1 MHTEV
6 GTQTAAAQ
14 PSSGD
19 DLSTINKA
27 LQISEMHCQTPR
39 TISLDA
45 MVPTPARVAPPCVPS
60 PVSVVLPNASSEITD
75 TLENQVATLQA
86 TVCQNEERIA
96 VLENHITRISG
107 IACQDGTDHDLNI
120 LGVSQLEDRIQEDA
134 AKIEERLSS
143 LESTAKCG
151 AKPEEFYIG
160 ADAATFSGAAALDV
174 VDEEECLA
182 EPGLCKANETEA
194 QEPSTAAQYSGLN
207 RIVNSSIMQTLDS
220 FIDLMTP

>member
-1 MHTEV
+1 MSHYDNTGVDFPQPPPPPVFYGVELNRPQIRRDWNEFCDEDPVDIEV

-19 DLSTINKA
+19 DLATINKA
-27 LQISEMHCQTPR
+27 LQIIKMHCQKPR

-60 PVSVVLPNASSEITD
+60 PVSVVLPNASSEIID

-107 IACQDGTDHDLNI
+107 IVRQDGTDHDLII

-134 AKIEERLSS
+134 MKVEERPTS
-143 LESTAKCG
+143 LESAATCG
-151 AKPEEFYIG
+151 SKPEEFYIG
-160 ADAATFSGAAALDV
+160 ADAAIVSGAAALDV

-182 EPGLCKANETEA
+182 
-194 QEPSTAAQYSGLN
+194 
-207 RIVNSSIMQTLDS
+207 
-220 FIDLMTP
+220 